1 MSGSSI
7 EMFHFNDFVD
17 DIPRLEQKDLDR
29 VYPGDDAAPFS
40 QIIKYLK
47 KPGGKKVL
55 SLEFFNPEYWKR
67 DALEV
72 AKTGLMKMKEVV
84 AENS

>member
-1 MSGSSI
+1 
-7 EMFHFNDFVD
+7 
-17 DIPRLEQKDLDR
+17 
-29 VYPGDDAAPFS
+29 
-40 QIIKYLK
+40 
-47 KPGGKKVL
+47 GGKKVL